1 MSARA
6 RAAAVAADPPIPA
19 LSTPRHLTPLVA
31 VLAVSVLVPLV
42 LVSAGRA
49 QLAPSHRTLG
59 PAEVERL
66 GLGVEVARRQEG
78 RQLLVSISSRSA
90 RGEAEPRL
98 LAAAPDGGPVALA
111 DRLGVGPAELLI
123 TRPDGGL
130 TITAMDGLLGAA
142 FAPDGSWLAAVDG
155 TGTLWRADPGDG
167 ATAMLAEGP
176 FAGAVE
182 HAPDGR
188 LLLLLLSSVEAPTSS
203 LPVLLDPATGTLEP
217 VAGVAGEGLVYRARA
232 VPGGIGLVV
241 HRPDG
246 SKELRRA
253 NAPDVL
259 VTVPPTAGTIDF
271 APDLSAVAYRS
282 GDDEITLLHPLG
294 AAGRTVAGGGQPRFS
309 PDGTRLLVELGGTT
323 VTLEVASGRVTPVGG
338 QAVWAACE
346 GECRP

>member
-6 RAAAVAADPPIPA
+6 RAAAAAADPPVPA
-19 LSTPRHLTPLVA
+19 LSPPRLMPLAA
-31 VLAVSVLVPLV
+31 VLAVSVLAPLV

-49 QLAPSHRTLG
+49 VVAPSHRTLG

-66 GLGVEVARRQEG
+66 GLGVEVARRPDG
-78 RQLLVSISSRSA
+78 DQLLVSVSSA
-90 RGEAEPRL
+90 AGEGAAKPRL
-98 LAAAPDGGPVALA
+98 LAAAPGGGAVALA
-111 DRLGVGPAELLI
+111 DRLGVGPAELLV
-123 TRPDGGL
+123 TRPDGGVTL
-130 TITAMDGLLGAA
+130 TAMDGLLGAA

-155 TGTLWRADPGDG
+155 TGTLWRVEPGDG
-167 ATAMLAEGP
+167 APAVLAEGP

-188 LLLLLLSSVEAPTSS
+188 LLLLLLSSVEAPVSS
-203 LPVLLDPATGTLEP
+203 LAVLLDPATGAIETVPP
-217 VAGVAGEGLVYRARA
+217 VAEDGLVYRARA

-253 NAPDVL
+253 GATDAL
-259 VTVPPTAGTIDF
+259 VTLPTSAGTIDF

-282 GDDEITLLHPLG
+282 GDHEITLLHPLDG
-294 AAGRTVAGGGQPRFS
+294 AARTVPAGGQPRFS
-309 PDGTRLLVELGGTT
+309 PDGTRLLVELGGATA
-323 VTLEVASGRVTPVGG
+323 TLEVASGRVTPVAG
-338 QAVWAACE
+338 QAVWAACA